1 MPVKRVDVGVTKS
14 VAEGKRYLKI
24 DEINKMNQRRQ
35 HWSQHTHVI
44 TLTLTS
50 PALGGP
56 TVMVSATKGC
66 FGPRATMAL
75 HVMGL
80 PSVDAIVDLDLE
92 K

>member
-1 MPVKRVDVGVTKS
+1 MTF
-14 VAEGKRYLKI
+14 
-24 DEINKMNQRRQ
+24 
-35 HWSQHTHVI
+35 
-44 TLTLTS
+44 TLTS